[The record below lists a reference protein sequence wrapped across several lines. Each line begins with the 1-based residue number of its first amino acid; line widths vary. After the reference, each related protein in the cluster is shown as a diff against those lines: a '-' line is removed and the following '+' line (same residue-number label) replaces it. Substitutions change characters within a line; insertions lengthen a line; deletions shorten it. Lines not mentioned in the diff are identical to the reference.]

1 MTKPDIYM
9 LGIGGIAMA
18 NVAVLLREAGYAVSG
33 SDQNIYEPAASILS
47 RAGVSVRTPYAVQ
60 NVPNE
65 ENSIVVV
72 GNVQSRG
79 QIEVEEA
86 LSKNIPLESFPGL
99 LRRTVMRHKRRIVV
113 AGTHGKSTTTAC
125 IAHLLKSTGHDP
137 SYLIGA
143 DPLDLDFGGHYSN
156 SDTFVIEGD
165 EYDSAF
171 FDKRSKFLD
180 YFPSILVLG
189 RVEHDH
195 LDIFPTLDEMLLSYR
210 RLVSQLPGNGRLI
223 VSSDSLHA
231 MKLAELSPCEVVTVG
246 FSETCTWQIRGTDLV
261 HLGDQV
267 FATYADSVLGSHN
280 RLNVAMA
287 IASASAVEPDL
298 LALVEASKQFRGI
311 RRRLELVLRAG
322 EVTVFDDFAHHPTA
336 VAAAIDAVREYDRD
350 ARVIAVFEPR
360 SNTATRDL
368 YQHEFAEALAKADA
382 VVIGSIHRKERIS
395 SGERL
400 NVDAIVEQLTSR
412 GVAAA
417 AIENSEIPDYLHAT
431 FPAGDRIVL
440 FMSNG
445 SFDGVCH
452 KFCKLFLQEN

>member
-18 NVAVLLREAGYAVSG
+18 NVAVLLREAGYTVSG
-33 SDQNIYEPAASILS
+33 SDQYIYEPAASILA

-60 NVPNE
+60 NVPNKG
-65 ENSIVVV
+65 NSIVVV

-79 QIEVEEA
+79 QLEVEEA

-99 LRRTVMRHKRRIVV
+99 LRRTVMQHKRRIVV

-125 IAHLLKSTGHDP
+125 IAHLLKATGHDP
-137 SYLIGA
+137 SYLMGA
-143 DPLDLDFGGHYSN
+143 DPLDLDFGGHYS
-156 SDTFVIEGD
+156 DRDIFVIEGD

-180 YFPSILVLG
+180 YFPNILVLG

-210 RLVSQLPGNGRLI
+210 RLVSQLPGNGKLI

-246 FSETCTWQIRGTDLV
+246 FSDSCTWQIKGADLIC
-261 HLGDQV
+261 LGNQV
-267 FATYADSVLGSHN
+267 FVNYADSVLGSHN

-287 IASASAVEPDL
+287 LAAASAVETDINE
-298 LALVEASKQFRGI
+298 LVAAARLFRGI
-311 RRRLELVLRAG
+311 RRRLELVSRAG

-336 VAAAIDAVREYDRD
+336 VAAAIDAVREYNS
-350 ARVIAVFEPR
+350 ATEVIAVFEPR

-382 VVIGSIHRKERIS
+382 VVIGSIHRKEKIS

-417 AIENSEIPDYLHAT
+417 TIENSEIPDYLDT
-431 FPAGDRIVL
+431 QFSTGERIFL

-445 SFDGVCH
+445 SFDGVCQ
-452 KFCKLFLQEN
+452 KFCKLLLQEN